1 MLRKIRC
8 KLKRKLSNWWW
19 NLWFNEMSRE
29 FAVDMDR
36 ASQHGIDFGP
46 EPIGNILKY
55 WCRDHHRKPWHRF
68 FINWRQFDM
77 ELEHL
82 AFVRSYE

>member
-1 MLRKIRC
+1 MKKIIR
-8 KLKRKLSNWWW
+8 KLKRKLNNWWY

-36 ASQHGIDFGP
+36 ACQHGIDFGP
-46 EPIGNILKY
+46 EPIENLLKY
-55 WCRDHHRKPWHRF
+55 WCQDHNRKPWHRF
-68 FINWRQFDM
+68 FINWRQYDM
-77 ELEHL
+77 ELEHI